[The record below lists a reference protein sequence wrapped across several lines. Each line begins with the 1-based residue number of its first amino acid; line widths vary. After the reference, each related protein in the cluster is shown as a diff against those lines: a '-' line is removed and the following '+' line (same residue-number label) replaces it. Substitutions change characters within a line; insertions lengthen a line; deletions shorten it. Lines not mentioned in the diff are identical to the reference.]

1 MSEKHDILE
10 ETQSIITPD
19 ETMGGEFLRNV
30 FIGIFLVLILVFPK
44 IFIQTQI
51 YFKSREISTLNREHD
66 ALKEE
71 NRIIRAKVERMVY
84 KNKILD
90 TLF

>member
-1 MSEKHDILE
+1 MNEKHDILE
-10 ETQSIITPD
+10 ETQSIISPD
-19 ETMGGEFLRNV
+19 ETMDGKFLRNV
-30 FIGIFLVLILVFPK
+30 FVGMFLILMIVFPK

>member
-1 MSEKHDILE
+1 MSEKNDILE
-10 ETQSIITPD
+10 ETQSIISPE
-19 ETMGGEFLRNV
+19 ETIDGKFLRNV
-30 FIGIFLVLILVFPK
+30 LIIIGLVLMVVFPK
-44 IFIQTQI
+44 IFIQSQI
-51 YFKSREISTLNREHD
+51 YYKSRDISSLTREHD

-71 NRIIRAKVERMVY
+71 NRIIRSKVEHLIY

>member
-1 MSEKHDILE
+1 MNAKDDILD

-19 ETMGGEFLRNV
+19 KSMGPRFLWNV
-30 FIGIFLVLILVFPK
+30 FIGILLLLIVVFPK

-71 NRIIRAKVERMVY
+71 NRILHAKVEQMVY

>member
-1 MSEKHDILE
+1 MNEKHDILE

-30 FIGIFLVLILVFPK
+30 FIVIFLILMIIFPK

-84 KNKILD
+84 KNKVLD
-90 TLF
+90 TFF

>member
-1 MSEKHDILE
+1 MNDKLDILE
-10 ETQSIITPD
+10 ETQSIITPQD
-19 ETMGGEFLRNV
+19 YMGGRFLLNI
-30 FIGIFLVLILVFPK
+30 FIGIFLVLMVVFPK

-51 YFKSREISTLNREHD
+51 YFKSREISTLNREHA

-71 NRIIRAKVERMVY
+71 NRIIRAKVEKMIY

>member
-1 MSEKHDILE
+1 MNDKSALLD
-10 ETQSIITPD
+10 ETQSIISPEEAMD
-19 ETMGGEFLRNV
+19 SRFLRNV
-30 FIGIFLVLILVFPK
+30 FIGMFLILIIIFPK

-71 NRIIRAKVERMVY
+71 NRIIRAKVEQMVY
-84 KNKILD
+84 KSKILD

>member
-1 MSEKHDILE
+1 MNAKEDILE
-10 ETQSIITPD
+10 ETQSIIVPD
-19 ETMGGEFLRNV
+19 DSMGGRFLLNV
-30 FIGIFLVLILVFPK
+30 FGVMGLILMILFPK
-44 IFIQTQI
+44 IFINTQI

-71 NRIIRAKVERMVY
+71 NRIIRAKVEQMIY
-84 KNKILD
+84 KNKIQD

>member
-1 MSEKHDILE
+1 MNDKDDILD

-19 ETMGGEFLRNV
+19 ESMGPRFLWNV
-30 FIGIFLVLILVFPK
+30 FIGIFLLLIVVFPK

-71 NRIIRAKVERMVY
+71 NRILHAKVEQMVY

>member
-1 MSEKHDILE
+1 MNDKNALLDEA
-10 ETQSIITPD
+10 QSIISPN
-19 ETMGGEFLRNV
+19 ETMDSRFLRNV
-30 FIGIFLVLILVFPK
+30 FIGMFLILIIIFPK

-71 NRIIRAKVERMVY
+71 NRIIRAKVEQMVY
-84 KNKILD
+84 KSKILD

>member
-1 MSEKHDILE
+1 MDSR
-10 ETQSIITPD
+10 
-19 ETMGGEFLRNV
+19 FLRNV
-30 FIGIFLVLILVFPK
+30 FIGMFLILIIIFPK

-71 NRIIRAKVERMVY
+71 NRIIRAKVEQMVY
-84 KNKILD
+84 KSKILD

>member
-19 ETMGGEFLRNV
+19 EMMGGEFLRNV

-71 NRIIRAKVERMVY
+71 NRIIRSKVERMVY

>member
-19 ETMGGEFLRNV
+19 ETMGGKFLRNV
-30 FIGIFLVLILVFPK
+30 FVGIFLILMIVFPK

>member
-1 MSEKHDILE
+1 MNAKDDILD

-19 ETMGGEFLRNV
+19 ESMGPRFLWNV
-30 FIGIFLVLILVFPK
+30 FIGISLLLIIVFPK

-71 NRIIRAKVERMVY
+71 NRILHAKVEQMVY

>member
-1 MSEKHDILE
+1 MSDKHDILA
-10 ETQSIITPD
+10 ETQSIIVPD
-19 ETMGGEFLRNV
+19 ESMGLRFLINV
-30 FIGIFLVLILVFPK
+30 GMGIFLILMVAFPK

-51 YFKSREISTLNREHD
+51 YFKSREISTLSREHD

-71 NRIIRAKVERMVY
+71 NRIIRAKVEQMVY

>member
-1 MSEKHDILE
+1 MNEKSALLD
-10 ETQSIITPD
+10 ETQSIIAPSERMD
-19 ETMGGEFLRNV
+19 SRFLRNV
-30 FIGIFLVLILVFPK
+30 FIGMFLILIVIFPK

-71 NRIIRAKVERMVY
+71 NRIIRAKVEQMVY
-84 KNKILD
+84 KSKILD
-90 TLF
+90 TFF